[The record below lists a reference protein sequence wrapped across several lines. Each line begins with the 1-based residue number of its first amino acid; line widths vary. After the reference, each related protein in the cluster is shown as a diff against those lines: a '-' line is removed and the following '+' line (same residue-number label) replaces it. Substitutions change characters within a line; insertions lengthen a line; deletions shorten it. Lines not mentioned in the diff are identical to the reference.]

1 MGPTESL
8 WHDIRMAFRVLSK
21 SPGATVLALLSIAL
35 GIGLTTGTFAIA
47 DAILLRPFPL
57 PRPAELLH
65 AVSTGEDGRPVQY
78 GWPDYEDMV
87 QAGRNVAEMAA
98 YERRGLMFKTGEDSE
113 FILAHAV
120 SANYFSLLGVRASLG
135 RASVEEIGGRPAAV
149 LGYRLWQRRFGGDPQ
164 IVGKTIL
171 LSQEAFHVSGVMPA
185 EFTGLMRGVAT
196 DVWVSTDAWFDV
208 LGNRAERQQR
218 SGQFEIVARLR
229 PGTSRESASAQLD
242 AAIRGEGKRKPAPAG
257 AAGIVLK
264 QSFAPNWKTNLAV
277 GGGMLVMLFLIMF
290 VACANVTQLRL
301 AQAEMRKRDL
311 GIHMALGAGVWP
323 VIRQLLVETCIVST
337 AGIALALLLAQF
349 VMRQA
354 STFLSAVSTYLDYG
368 IRLDLRVLM
377 YTLSAGLFVI
387 LLSGLA
393 PACHAVRLELAE
405 VLKSEQGTG
414 AAAGGWQKKALIVGQ
429 IAVSVALF
437 GTAAMFLLSLR
448 NAVAIRPGFE
458 PDKRLLIIKVFPGSR
473 MQTSMWCEQ
482 ACERL
487 SGLPGVRAATYARRM
502 PLSGSGGG
510 ATVQLEVP
518 GQPPLGVFFNNVGG
532 NYFDVMGTRVIAGRG
547 INASD
552 REGGQPVVVISR
564 HLARMLFENRN
575 PLGEWFLIAG
585 KLRQVVG
592 VAEDAPSNN
601 LHEEPEP
608 YLYLPFTQYQR
619 GDVTLIVETVGEPG
633 AMTRAVG
640 QEVTRF
646 DLRAMVYSAI
656 TLHDHMDNA
665 LSEDRMMA
673 TLASCLGV
681 FGILLT
687 CAGLFGVVQYA
698 VNRRTR
704 EFGVRLAL
712 GAEPASIRRM
722 VLVESVRL
730 AAVGIPFGL
739 MLLVASVRYLHSMVL
754 GVSPLNPALYVVSAA
769 AAIAVA
775 FAAGWFP
782 AQRATRV
789 DPIQALRQE

>member
-1 MGPTESL
+1 
-8 WHDIRMAFRVLSK
+8 
-21 SPGATVLALLSIAL
+21 
-35 GIGLTTGTFAIA
+35 
-47 DAILLRPFPL
+47 
-57 PRPAELLH
+57 
-65 AVSTGEDGRPVQY
+65 
-78 GWPDYEDMV
+78 
-87 QAGRNVAEMAA
+87 
-98 YERRGLMFKTGEDSE
+98 
-113 FILAHAV
+113 
-120 SANYFSLLGVRASLG
+120 
-135 RASVEEIGGRPAAV
+135 
-149 LGYRLWQRRFGGDPQ
+149 
-164 IVGKTIL
+164 
-171 LSQEAFHVSGVMPA
+171 
-185 EFTGLMRGVAT
+185 
-196 DVWVSTDAWFDV
+196 
-208 LGNRAERQQR
+208 
-218 SGQFEIVARLR
+218 
-229 PGTSRESASAQLD
+229 
-242 AAIRGEGKRKPAPAG
+242 
-257 AAGIVLK
+257 
-264 QSFAPNWKTNLAV
+264 
-277 GGGMLVMLFLIMF
+277 
-290 VACANVTQLRL
+290 
-301 AQAEMRKRDL
+301 
-311 GIHMALGAGVWP
+311 
-323 VIRQLLVETCIVST
+323 
-337 AGIALALLLAQF
+337 
-349 VMRQA
+349 MRQA

-368 IRLDLRVLM
+368 IRLDFRVLM

-393 PACHAVRLELAE
+393 PARHAVRLELAE

-414 AAAGGWQKKALIVGQ
+414 ATGGGWQKKALIVGQ

-448 NAVAIRPGFE
+448 NAAAIRPGFE
-458 PDKRLLIIKVFPGSR
+458 PDKRLLIIKVFPGRR

-502 PLSGSGGG
+502 ALSGSGGG

-532 NYFDVMGTRVIAGRG
+532 NYFNVMGTRVIAGRG
-547 INASD
+547 ISASD

-564 HLARMLFENRN
+564 HLAHMLSENRN

-592 VAEDAPSNN
+592 VAEDAPSNH

-608 YLYLPFTQYQR
+608 YLYLPFTRYQR
-619 GDVTLIVETVGEPG
+619 GEVTLIVETVGEPA

-646 DLRAMVYSAI
+646 DPRAMVYSAI

-673 TLASCLGV
+673 ILASGLGV

-687 CAGLFGVVQYA
+687 CAGLFGVVQHA

-722 VLVESVRL
+722 VLVESMRL
-730 AAVGIPFGL
+730 GALGIPFGL

-754 GVSPLNPALYVVSAA
+754 GISPLNPALYVGSAA